1 MTQISYHIRTE
12 RNAAVFSYDNLHRA
26 KQQKA
31 KAEKRL
37 GLNLKIVRVTYLEEE
52 MENV

>member
-1 MTQISYHIRTE
+1 MNQTSYHIRTM
-12 RNAAVFSYDNLHRA
+12 RNASVFSYADLSRA
-26 KQQKA
+26 KQEKT

-37 GLNLKIVRVTYLEEE
+37 GINLKIVRVTYQEEE